1 MNFWFPIDKVVH
13 FLEYGIFG
21 FLLTKAFLN
30 SSKSLSKWL
39 QIKVALK
46 VILIAMV
53 IGAIDESYQF
63 LTKRNPS
70 IYDWFADVIG
80 ATTFMIFTF
89 IFSKS
94 YRHRKYRSK

>member
-1 MNFWFPIDKVVH
+1 
-13 FLEYGIFG
+13 LEYGIFG
-21 FLLTKAFLN
+21 FLLTNVFLG
-30 SSKSLSKWL
+30 SGKSISKWL
-39 QIKVALK
+39 QVKIALK

-53 IGAIDESYQF
+53 IGAIDESYQH

-80 ATTFMIFTF
+80 TTTFMIFTF